1 MVGALA
7 AATKTVVKS
16 MDCPEVIWQ
25 VTFEAHNIES
35 TEIGFETPDAP
46 I

>member
-1 MVGALA
+1 MAALA
-7 AATKTVVKS
+7 AATKSIVKS
-16 MDCPEVIWQ
+16 MDWPEVIWQ
-25 VTFEAHNIES
+25 VTFGAHNIES